1 MPYRHS
7 ILVVDD
13 EEKIR
18 KSLSGLLE
26 DNGYKV
32 VTARN
37 GRECI
42 QLMSSQEFD
51 LVMMDIVMPGLNGI
65 ETLKTIKEKHDA
77 EVIMISAYADKD
89 KAIAALRLN
98 AYDFVEKPF
107 ESKEILN
114 IIAHCLERLALRKDL
129 EKKTVELATAE
140 EKYRDLYENAPDMYQ
155 SIDKNG
161 YIIEVNRTE
170 AYALG
175 YSKEE
180 LLGRHFTEILTDDSK
195 KEFERDF
202 PVLLKKGSLYG
213 LERQIVCKDG
223 RVINVNINVTVS
235 YDEKGKPVKTRT
247 IMRDITEKKKMED
260 NLALE
265 KERLLVTLHSIGDAV
280 IATDSTGKVLLI
292 NKVGEELTGWRQEE
306 AYGKPLTEVFY
317 IINEKTREIP
327 EDPVTKVLRTG
338 LIVGLANHT
347 ALIAKDGTVRII
359 ADSGSPIKD
368 KNGKIIGVV
377 LVFRDITKLRKMEE
391 ELQKANKLD
400 SIGILAGGIAHDFNN
415 ILTGIIG
422 NISLA
427 KMLKDQEEQIS
438 YRLTEAEKA
447 CLRAKAL
454 TEQLLTFS
462 RGGMPIKK
470 AASITELLKD
480 AAAFTLSGSNI
491 SCEFCIPVNI
501 FPVDIDEGQINQVI
515 HNLII
520 NSQQAMP
527 LGGTI
532 KIKAENI
539 TVDGELE
546 EQSLPLEAGKYV
558 KITVQDQ
565 GIGIPEEHIDKIF
578 DPYFT
583 TKQQGNGL
591 GLATAYSIIR
601 NHDGLIT
608 VKSEAG
614 AGTIFDVYLPCSNE
628 EVLIGEHTEESIIAG
643 RGKILVMD
651 DEETVRNVIGEMLNV
666 IGYEAC
672 FARDGSEAIDLYRKA
687 QKKKEPFNAV
697 LMDLTVIG
705 GMGGKEAVQKL
716 IETDP
721 DVKAIV
727 SSGYSNDPI
736 MANFKKYGFCDVI
749 AKPYEV
755 QELSRTL
762 NKVINAGRK
771 K

>member
-1 MPYRHS
+1 MPHR
-7 ILVVDD
+7 ILIVDD
-13 EEKIR
+13 SEMIR
-18 KSLSGLLE
+18 MSLSGLLR
-26 DNGYKV
+26 DNGYEV
-32 VTARN
+32 STARD
-37 GRECI
+37 GLECV
-42 QLMSSQEFD
+42 QLMSSREFD
-51 LVMMDIVMPGLNGI
+51 LVMMDIVMPGVSGI
-65 ETLKTIKEKHDA
+65 EMLRTIKEKHDT

-114 IIAHCLERLALRKDL
+114 TITHCLNLLKMRKDL
-129 EKKTVELATAE
+129 ERKSAELAAAE

-161 YIIEVNRTE
+161 YIIEVNLTE
-170 AYALG
+170 ADALG

-180 LLGRHFTEILTDDSK
+180 LLGRHFTELLSDDSK

-213 LERQIVCKDG
+213 LERQLIRKDG
-223 RVINVNINVTVS
+223 SVIDVTINVTVI
-235 YDEKGKPVKTRT
+235 YDEKGEPVKTRA
-247 IMRDITEKKKMED
+247 IIRDITEKKIMED
-260 NLALE
+260 NLVLE

-280 IATDSTGKVLLI
+280 IATDSAGKVLLI

-306 AYGKPLTEVFY
+306 ACGRPLTEVFY

-368 KNGKIIGVV
+368 RNGRIIGVV

-391 ELQKANKLD
+391 EFQKANKLD

-427 KMLKDQEEQIS
+427 KMLKNQEQIS
-438 YRLTEAEKA
+438 SRLIEAEKA

-462 RGGMPIKK
+462 KGGMPIKK
-470 AASITELLKD
+470 AASITEVLKD
-480 AAAFTLSGSNI
+480 AAGFTLSGSNI
-491 SCEFCIPVNI
+491 SCEFCIPDNI
-501 FPVDIDEGQINQVI
+501 SPVDIDEGQINQVI

-520 NSQQAMP
+520 NAQQAMP
-527 LGGTI
+527 LGGKI

-539 TVDGELE
+539 TVDGDIE
-546 EQSLPLEAGKYV
+546 EQSLPLDAGKYV
-558 KITVQDQ
+558 KITVQDH
-565 GIGIPEEHIDKIF
+565 GIGIPDEHIDKIF

-591 GLATAYSIIR
+591 GLATAYSIVR

-608 VKSEAG
+608 VESKVSSG
-614 AGTIFDVYLPCSNE
+614 ATFNIYLPCSNE
-628 EVLIGEHTEESIIAG
+628 EVIIKKRTEESITAG
-643 RGKILVMD
+643 RGKVLVMD
-651 DEETVRNVIGEMLNV
+651 DEETVRSVAGEMLKV

-672 FARDGSEAIDLYRKA
+672 FARDGLEAINLYRKA
-687 QKKKEPFNAV
+687 QEIGEPFNAV
-697 LMDLTVIG
+697 IMDLTIAG
-705 GMGGKEAVQKL
+705 GMGGEEAVQRL
-716 IETDP
+716 LEIDP
-721 DVKAIV
+721 NVKAIV

-736 MANFKKYGFCDVI
+736 MADFKKYGFCDVI

-755 QELSRTL
+755 RELSRTL
-762 NKVINAGRK
+762 NKVINAGRDEK
-771 K
+771 